1 LDGVL
6 QLGKK
11 RKTLLLWLLAAT
23 STLASEVPLWPSGA
37 PGSEGFTGKEVV
49 DARGMVS
56 NIHNPT
62 LTLYLPP
69 KEEATGAAVVICP
82 GGGHRY
88 LAIDHEGHDAAKWLA
103 SIGVAGF
110 VLKYRLARAE
120 GSTYKVD
127 VHALEDG
134 QRAIRMVRNRA
145 QEWGVDPARVG
156 MMGFSA
162 GGEVTALAATRF
174 DAGVEGATDPVDRLS
189 SRPDFQVLVYP
200 GIRVDTLNIT
210 KDTPPT
216 FLISA
221 NDDRRPSRSN
231 VDFYLA
237 LVQAGVPAELHIYAR
252 GGHGFGM
259 RDRKVPVS
267 SWTARLQEWMTDS
280 GFLRKP

>member
-1 LDGVL
+1 
-6 QLGKK
+6 
-11 RKTLLLWLLAAT
+11 
-23 STLASEVPLWPSGA
+23 
-37 PGSEGFTGKEVV
+37 
-49 DARGMVS
+49 MVS